1 MVGVWLSV
9 QELLSSSSPTKRLSG
24 TLMARVDGIHVD
36 VHQNDSPN
44 LAASFAAELCKAWPL
59 AVYDVHFIDD
69 RGDAD
74 LIVANI
80 REANPGLRR
89 IYSPQPRNDS
99 NWAVSISASD
109 IARGSVNDHLA
120 RRGWILVTTPPST
133 RTLVERI
140 EVVSRAVVQV
150 AALSNGTCAVILDR
164 DVDCSFATDL
174 IRSHITEVVVGK
186 AILGHAD
193 AADAAAAVR
202 RTWKVEL

>member
-9 QELLSSSSPTKRLSG
+9 QELLSSPSPTLRLNG
-24 TLMARVDGIHVD
+24 ALMAQVDGIHLD
-36 VHQNDSPN
+36 VHQNDSPS
-44 LAASFAAELCKAWPL
+44 LAAAFAAELWKAWPL
-59 AVYDVHFIDD
+59 AVYDVHFIND

-80 REANPGLRR
+80 RGANPSLRR
-89 IYSPQPRNDS
+89 IYSPQPRTGS

-109 IARGSVNDHLA
+109 IARGSADDHLA
-120 RRGWILVTTPPST
+120 GRGWILVTTPPST

-150 AALSNGTCAVILDR
+150 AGLSNGTCAVVLDR

-186 AILGHAD
+186 AILGHTD
-193 AADAAAAVR
+193 AADAAAVLR
-202 RTWKVEL
+202 RTWKVEA